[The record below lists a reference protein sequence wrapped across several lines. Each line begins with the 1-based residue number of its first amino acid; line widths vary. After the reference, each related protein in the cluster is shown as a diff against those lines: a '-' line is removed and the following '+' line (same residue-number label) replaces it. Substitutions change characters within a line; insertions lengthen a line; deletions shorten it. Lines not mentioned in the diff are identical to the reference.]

1 MGKFIPGSS
10 FFAFTD
16 EQWGFLLTCGITD
29 YIQTDI
35 VDYTK
40 DGTHYRLVDMQDLL
54 EDEGDLDFDLY
65 EFSIAV
71 FTDSVQANIKGPGEW

>member
-1 MGKFIPGSS
+1 MGKFTPGST

-16 EQWGFLLTCGITD
+16 EQWGFLQTCNINN
-29 YIQTDI
+29 YIRTSI
-35 VDYTK
+35 VEYTI
-40 DGTHYRLVDMQDLL
+40 DGTHYHLVDMQDLL
-54 EDEGDLDFDLY
+54 EDEDKLDFDLY